1 MCKSIRTQKL
11 ILFWDCEVSKAQNL
25 TLKIMELLKA
35 QPGQSVKEIAKQMDV
50 NRTFLSGY
58 LSALEDQ
65 GYVRSRKIGPAKVY
79 FNNESAQG
87 VIK

>member
-1 MCKSIRTQKL
+1 MPKTR
-11 ILFWDCEVSKAQNL
+11 NL
-25 TLKIMELLKA
+25 TAKIVELLKA

-65 GYVRSRKIGPAKVY
+65 GHVKSRKIGPAKVY
-79 FNNESAQG
+79 FNNEN
-87 VIK
+87 VER

>member
-1 MCKSIRTQKL
+1 MKIVKL
-11 ILFWDCEVSKAQNL
+11 LE
-25 TLKIMELLKA
+25 E

-79 FNNESAQG
+79 FNNKSAQG

>member
-1 MCKSIRTQKL
+1 
-11 ILFWDCEVSKAQNL
+11 VSKAQNL
-25 TLKIMELLKA
+25 AVKIVKLLKE
-35 QPGQSVKEIAKQMDV
+35 QQGQSVKEIAKQMDV

-79 FNNESAQG
+79 FSNENIEK
-87 VIK
+87 VME

>member
-1 MCKSIRTQKL
+1 VTKTRKL
-11 ILFWDCEVSKAQNL
+11 TVRI
-25 TLKIMELLKA
+25 IELLKA

-58 LSALEDQ
+58 LSALEEQ

-79 FNNESAQG
+79 FNNER
-87 VIK
+87 VEKMVE

>member
-1 MCKSIRTQKL
+1 VTKAQKL
-11 ILFWDCEVSKAQNL
+11 
-25 TLKIMELLKA
+25 TTKIVELLKR

-58 LSALEDQ
+58 LSALEEH
-65 GYVRSRKIGPAKVY
+65 GYVKSRKIGPAKVY
-79 FNNESAQG
+79 FNEENVKE